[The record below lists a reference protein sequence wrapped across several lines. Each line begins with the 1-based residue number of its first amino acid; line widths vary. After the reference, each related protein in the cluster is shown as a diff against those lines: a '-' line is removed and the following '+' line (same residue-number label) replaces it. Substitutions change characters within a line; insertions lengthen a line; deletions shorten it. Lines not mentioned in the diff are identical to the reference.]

1 MQTIKNDLVNEL
13 RNEKYYLEKELVRLL
28 NENNSVPYKARL
40 LELKTVFEKITT
52 VNATLLTVD
61 GYLSPPVQENVV
73 NNNVVNNEEK
83 VENDVVTGVPNEV
96 PSVKS
101 PVPHQ
106 GQTHAE

>member
-61 GYLSPPVQENVV
+61 GYLSPPVQENA
-73 NNNVVNNEEK
+73 VNNEEK